1 MPTKLTKKI
10 GSDLKVY
17 GNSES
22 DSVRINDANLYSKIL
37 TTDNT
42 GLVSA
47 SESISPTE
55 ICRKVETYNLQA
67 TAENITEITISH
79 SLGDIPSSVQMY
91 ILNTATDEYEMFNAD
106 VVATD
111 TRIKIRLSSSLP
123 IGTKYYVKALI

>member
-1 MPTKLTKKI
+1 MVQTDYEHITHNGTKLQ
-10 GSDLKVY
+10 V
-17 GNSES
+17 
-22 DSVRINDANLYSKIL
+22 DSAIRDGTGRRIDTNYAK
-37 TTDNT
+37 
-42 GLVSA
+42 
-47 SESISPTE
+47 
-55 ICRKVETYNLQA
+55 KVETYNLQA